1 MTVIETPT
9 RPGAS
14 STVVDGV
21 GASAARPDGVPKVDG
36 SFIYS
41 SDEYHDGSL
50 WGVTLR
56 SPHPRARILG
66 IDTSQA
72 SGLDGVRCV
81 LTHRDVPG
89 SKMYGMRVYDQPV
102 LAIDEVRFQGEP
114 VAVVAATHP
123 EIARRACELDCRGL
137 RGAGPHHR
145 PGDCR

>member
-1 MTVIETPT
+1 MTVTDTATPVT
-9 RPGAS
+9 A

-21 GASAARPDGVPKVDG
+21 GVSATRPDGLPKVDG

-72 SGLDGVRCV
+72 EGLDGVRCP
-81 LTHRDVPG
+81 VP
-89 SKMYGMRVYDQPV
+89 
-102 LAIDEVRFQGEP
+102 
-114 VAVVAATHP
+114 
-123 EIARRACELDCRGL
+123 RRTA
-137 RGAGPHHR
+137 
-145 PGDCR
+145 

>member
-1 MTVIETPT
+1 MTVADTIS
-9 RPGAS
+9 RVAS
-14 STVVDGV
+14 PSVTAEGV

-56 SPHPRARILG
+56 SPHPRARILR
-66 IDTSQA
+66 IDTAQA
-72 SGLDGVRCV
+72 EGLDGVRCV

-89 SKMYGMRVYDQPV
+89 SKIFGMVVYDQPV
-102 LAIDEVRFQGEP
+102 LAVDEVRFQGEP

-123 EIARRACELDCRGL
+123 EIGRRACQLIEVE
-137 RGAGPHHR
+137 
-145 PGDCR
+145 